1 MESECFPRSPEAR
14 SREEAVNPLLN
25 TQSRTPAAEDDRD
38 ALEDALSR
46 YLHRRLRDAEAVDGE
61 FGRDLAGETVRFTL
75 GGGKRLR
82 SRLAWWGWVAG
93 GGATSGE
100 RSRAAL
106 QACAAVELIQTCALV
121 HDDVMDGSPT
131 RRGRP
136 SVHALFAAEHADSGH
151 GGDARRYG
159 EALAVLVGDLALVWA
174 DDMFAEAL
182 VCEALSHGAASP
194 ATPPPAAHPHAA
206 LAQEGHSHE
215 ARSRRARAVWRDLR
229 TEIMAGQFLDV
240 RAQARRDR
248 SEAAA
253 LRVNLLK
260 TASYSVE
267 RPLHLGAAL
276 AGADSTTV
284 EALRG
289 YGRDVGTAF
298 QLRDDL
304 LGVYGDSGRTG
315 KPVGE
320 DIREGKCT
328 LLLGA
333 GVRLADE
340 RGDAAARDLLARVG
354 AGADPAEAAEAL
366 DRLGARD
373 LVRARCAE
381 LAARGTARLDG
392 LDLEPSVDR
401 GLRSLAALTGTDPT

>member
-1 MESECFPRSPEAR
+1 MGSPEAR
-14 SREEAVNPLLN
+14 PREEAVNPLLN
-25 TQSRTPAAEDDRD
+25 TQRQAHTAAVAGHRT
-38 ALEDALSR
+38 ALEDALRS
-46 YLHRRLRDAEAVDGE
+46 YLHRRLRDAEAVDRE
-61 FGRDLAGETVRFTL
+61 FGRELAGETVRFTL
-75 GGGKRLR
+75 GGGKRMR
-82 SRLAWWGWVAG
+82 SLLAWWGWIAG
-93 GGATSGE
+93 GGTTDGE
-100 RSRAAL
+100 GAHSAL
-106 QACAAVELIQTCALV
+106 QACGALELIQTCALV

-136 SVHALFAAEHADSGH
+136 SVHARHTAEHAENGH
-151 GGDARRYG
+151 GGEPRRYG

-174 DDMFAEAL
+174 DDMFGEAL
-182 VCEALSHGAASP
+182 AGVPRPG
-194 ATPPPAAHPHAA
+194 
-206 LAQEGHSHE
+206 
-215 ARSRRARAVWRDLR
+215 RARPVWRELR

-248 SEAAA
+248 SEGAA

-267 RPLHLGAAL
+267 RPLHLGAAM
-276 AGADSTTV
+276 AGADGETV
-284 EALRG
+284 DALRG

-304 LGVYGDSGRTG
+304 LGVYGDSARTG

-333 GVRLADE
+333 GVRLAGE
-340 RGDAAARDLLARVG
+340 QEDAAARDLLARVG
-354 AGADPAEAAEAL
+354 ADADPAEVADTL

-373 LVRARCAE
+373 LVRARCEE
-381 LAARGTARLDG
+381 LAARGAGRLDG
-392 LDLEPSVDR
+392 LDLDPVVLEGLR
-401 GLRSLAALTGTDPT
+401 GLAARTGTDPA